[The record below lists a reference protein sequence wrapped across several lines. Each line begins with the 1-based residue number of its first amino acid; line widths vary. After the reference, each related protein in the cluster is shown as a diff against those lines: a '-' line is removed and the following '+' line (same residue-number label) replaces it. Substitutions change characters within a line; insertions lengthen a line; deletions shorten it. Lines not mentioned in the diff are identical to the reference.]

1 MQQQS
6 DRFQAEPTDA
16 NLESVLS
23 TTSTR
28 VESKRLKALQLSGG
42 SGVPIDPN
50 ARINAIEEFN
60 FYRNVWKNRKGTCI
74 DFLGNFDS
82 GKKLKDIMEDVG
94 IETDEAENVVLPAL
108 LPVPT
113 RVQVP
118 RH

>member
-1 MQQQS
+1 VQQQS

-23 TTSTR
+23 MTATR
-28 VESKRLKALQLSGG
+28 VESKRLKASQLSGG
-42 SGVPIDPN
+42 SGVPMDPN

-74 DFLGNFDS
+74 EFLGNFDS
-82 GKKLKDIMEDVG
+82 AKKMKDLMDDVG

-108 LPVPT
+108 LPVPS
-113 RVQVP
+113 RIQVA